1 LSESSEIDVREVSEE
16 LRELRE
22 RDTELRRCL

>member
-1 LSESSEIDVREVSEE
+1 LSESSEIDVREVTEE
-16 LRELRE
+16 LRELRD